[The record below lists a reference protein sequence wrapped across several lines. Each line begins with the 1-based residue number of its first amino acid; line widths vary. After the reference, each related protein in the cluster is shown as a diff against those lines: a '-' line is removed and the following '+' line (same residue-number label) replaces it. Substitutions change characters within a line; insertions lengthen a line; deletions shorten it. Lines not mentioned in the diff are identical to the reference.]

1 MSLSVAVVTCT
12 IGRKELEKAI
22 ESVKEQTRK
31 ATHYVFVHGRE
42 YKKAAHEV
50 LLKHPDVIPVYLP
63 HNTHQSDAN
72 GCGYGMAGVYALAPY
87 VVTEDVV
94 CLLDDDNWY
103 DPTHIENTVGMLE
116 ERDLGWVYAL
126 RKLVDQHGNYL
137 LDDNC
142 ESLGMHPNATGH
154 YLVDNSCFVVRAEHA
169 KRYGHAWYVR
179 VVSDRSFQRALMDA
193 KLRCGTTGEHSVNYR
208 ISTDTPVSMPVAAF
222 EANNKFMEQKYN
234 GAFPWKQR
242 AIFNY

>member
-1 MSLSVAVVTCT
+1 MTLSVAVVTCT

-22 ESVKEQTRK
+22 ESVKEQTRG
-31 ATHYVFVHGRE
+31 ATHYVFVHGQQ
-42 YKKAAHEV
+42 YKKASYEV

-63 HNTHQSDAN
+63 HNTHQADEN
-72 GCGYGMAGVYALAPY
+72 GYGYGSAGVYALAPY
-87 VVTEDVV
+87 VVTEDVI
-94 CLLDDDNWY
+94 CYLDDDNWY
-103 DPTHIENTVGMLE
+103 DTTHIESAVKMIE
-116 ERDLGWVYAL
+116 EHDLGWAYSL
-126 RKLVDQHGNYL
+126 RKLVDQDGNYL

-169 KRYGHAWYVR
+169 RRYSHAWYVR
-179 VVSDRSFQRALMDA
+179 VVSDRSFHRALVDA
-193 KLRCGTTGEHSVNYR
+193 KIKCGTTGEHSVNYR

-222 EANNKFMEQKYN
+222 EANNKFMQQVHRGN
-234 GAFPWKQR
+234 FPWKQR

>member
-1 MSLSVAVVTCT
+1 MSLSVAVITCT
-12 IGRKELEKAI
+12 IGRKELEKTI
-22 ESVKEQTRK
+22 ESVQTQTRGAK
-31 ATHYVFVHGRE
+31 HYVFVHGDE
-42 YKKAAHEV
+42 YKESSDKV
-50 LLKHPDVIPVYLP
+50 LSKYSGVIPVYLP

-72 GCGYGMAGVYALAPY
+72 GYGYGMAGVYALAPY

-94 CLLDDDNWY
+94 CFLDDDNWY
-103 DPTHIENTVGMLE
+103 ESTHIENTVGMLE

-154 YLVDNSCFVVRAEHA
+154 YLVDNSCFVVRAEYA
-169 KRYGHAWYVR
+169 KRYGYAWYVR

-234 GAFPWKQR
+234 GVFPWKQR
-242 AIFNY
+242 TVFNY